1 MNIIIKE
8 LENLDKFSEYITEI
22 KNKISP
28 IVLSG
33 LSSVG
38 KIQLIEASKQ
48 YTGKNLCIITYNEL
62 QARNIVKD
70 LKYFS
75 NNVVYFPKREIASYD
90 YVAESKDLPYERI
103 ETLNKIFEQEKNKR
117 SNLIVVTTI

>member
-48 YTGKNLCIITYNEL
+48 
-62 QARNIVKD
+62 
-70 LKYFS
+70 
-75 NNVVYFPKREIASYD
+75 
-90 YVAESKDLPYERI
+90 
-103 ETLNKIFEQEKNKR
+103 
-117 SNLIVVTTI
+117 